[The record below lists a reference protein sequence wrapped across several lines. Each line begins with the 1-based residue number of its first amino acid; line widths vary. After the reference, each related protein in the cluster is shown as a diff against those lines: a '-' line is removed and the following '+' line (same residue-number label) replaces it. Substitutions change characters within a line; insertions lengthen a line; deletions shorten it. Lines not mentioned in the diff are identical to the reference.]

1 MTEFK
6 QIIGRGT
13 RINEEFGKRY
23 FTIMDFRNVTDLFA
37 DPDFDGDPVM
47 VKQILPDAEL
57 TESDIH
63 PEDEPVIDAATG
75 EEVPF
80 GEEKQDVTYDRPEI
94 IGGGGIVA
102 EPQEK
107 VYVAGVDVSILNERV
122 QYLGANG
129 KLTTGSL
136 KEYTRNGLLNEF
148 RTLDNFLSR
157 WNSVEK
163 KKAVIDQLAEHDIIL
178 ENLQEEIR
186 KELDIFDL
194 ICHIAWDRPPL
205 SRRERAE
212 QVIKRDYF
220 TKYGDKARTVLQAL
234 LDKYAKDG
242 IENIEE
248 MKVLTI
254 DPFKSIG
261 TPTEI
266 VNLFGGKAAYQQAVK
281 ELETEIYRMA

>member
-1 MTEFK
+1 
-6 QIIGRGT
+6 
-13 RINEEFGKRY
+13 
-23 FTIMDFRNVTDLFA
+23 
-37 DPDFDGDPVM
+37 
-47 VKQILPDAEL
+47 
-57 TESDIH
+57 
-63 PEDEPVIDAATG
+63 
-75 EEVPF
+75 
-80 GEEKQDVTYDRPEI
+80 VTYERPEI
-94 IGGGGIVA
+94 ISGGGIVA

-107 VYVAGVDVSILNERV
+107 VYVAGVDVSILNERI
-122 QYLGANG
+122 QYLGATG

-157 WNSVEK
+157 WNSAER
-163 KKAVIDQLAEHDIIL
+163 KKAVIDHLAEHDIIL

-212 QVIKRDYF
+212 QVVKRDYF
-220 TKYGDKARTVLQAL
+220 TRYGDKARIVLQAL
-234 LDKYAKDG
+234 LDKYARDG

-266 VNLFGGKAAYQQAVK
+266 VNLFGGKVAYQQAVK
-281 ELETEIYRMA
+281 ELESEIYRMA